1 MYQDRGMLK
10 WQGFFLSE
18 HTEQI
23 ARDKYEAKKVEKP
36 ILDACQ
42 IEENEQKI
50 LYAMEFCYYL
60 KFTLWRNGFIEDIKV
75 RVIQLDDINKIV
87 KSAEEDGNPHFIP
100 FDSIISVEV
109 LEQKII

>member
-23 ARDKYEAKKVEKP
+23 ARDKYEAKKVKKP
-36 ILDACQ
+36 ILDASQ
-42 IEENEQKI
+42 IEEIERNI

-60 KFTLWRNGFIEDIKV
+60 KLKIWKNGFIKEMKI
-75 RVIQLDDINKIV
+75 RVIHLDDINKIV
-87 KSAEEDGNPHFIP
+87 RSAEEDGNPHFIP

-109 LEQKII
+109 LNQKII